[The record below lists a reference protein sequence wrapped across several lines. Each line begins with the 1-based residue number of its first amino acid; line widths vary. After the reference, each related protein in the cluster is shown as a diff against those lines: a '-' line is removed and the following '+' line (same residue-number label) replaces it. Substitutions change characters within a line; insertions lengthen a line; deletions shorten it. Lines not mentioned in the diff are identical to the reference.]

1 MHIQE
6 VIENDKPGATI
17 VPLIISSDKTQLTL
31 FRNRSAYPVYLTIG
45 NIPKELRRKTSLQ
58 AQLLLGYIP
67 VTKLSEIRPHL
78 AK

>member
-1 MHIQE
+1 MK
-6 VIENDKPGATI
+6 IERKLPGATI

-58 AQLLLGYIP
+58 GMVLLGYLP
-67 VTKLSEIRPHL
+67 VTSLKGIKNDDIR
-78 AK
+78 